1 MQCQKCHKQFTINS
15 QVKSLMERLKL
26 EDLAYCLDCGRQIRL
41 SFWPFGNFYSRK
53 DDLTGEPIITTYP
66 PLVKFPVYKRS
77 NWHSDNWEAP
87 KLEYN
92 FNKSF
97 FTQFQELQFK
107 TPHFHMLGDSK
118 STNCD
123 YCDDVWEGKDCYL
136 DRSSYKAENEY
147 YSYRNLNFKDSIDI
161 TFSYYGENCYDIVYC
176 FNSYNLKY
184 SINCR
189 DCIDSYFLYDCRNCE
204 HCFMCWNL
212 NYKKYYILNQKYSPE
227 EYNEK
232 IKEFDLQSASVI
244 KNFKLQ
250 FNDNIKIK
258 AFHKQDLNTKVEGC
272 LGNFLDRS
280 KNSFESYLGDQYENC
295 YDVFRG
301 DFIKEC
307 MGVNGLLRGELSYYV
322 VQSTDIYYSK
332 FIFYSVNC
340 FESEYLEQCY
350 DCKNCFGCIGLK
362 RKQYC
367 IFNKQFE
374 KAEYKKKVTAI
385 KEQMKKNCEYGQWL
399 PQSMAYNGYNCSL
412 AQFYYPLNKEEIKKF
427 SAFYEDDPPIIKSEK
442 KENIVFCEKSKRP
455 FKLIPPELDFYQRN
469 HIPQPYLHPDERNR
483 ERYKFMTAVKPQSGK
498 CCKCQEEIIHYYPKE
513 WEYQN
518 ILCNKCYNKEIL

>member
-1 MQCQKCHKQFTINS
+1 
-15 QVKSLMERLKL
+15 
-26 EDLAYCLDCGRQIRL
+26 
-41 SFWPFGNFYSRK
+41 
-53 DDLTGEPIITTYP
+53 
-66 PLVKFPVYKRS
+66 
-77 NWHSDNWEAP
+77 
-87 KLEYN
+87 
-92 FNKSF
+92 
-97 FTQFQELQFK
+97 
-107 TPHFHMLGDSK
+107 
-118 STNCD
+118 
-123 YCDDVWEGKDCYL
+123 
-136 DRSSYKAENEY
+136 
-147 YSYRNLNFKDSIDI
+147 
-161 TFSYYGENCYDIVYC
+161 
-176 FNSYNLKY
+176 
-184 SINCR
+184 
-189 DCIDSYFLYDCRNCE
+189 
-204 HCFMCWNL
+204 MCWNL

-232 IKEFDLQSASVI
+232 IKEFDPQSASVI

-469 HIPQPYLHPDERNR
+469 RIPQPYLHPDERNR